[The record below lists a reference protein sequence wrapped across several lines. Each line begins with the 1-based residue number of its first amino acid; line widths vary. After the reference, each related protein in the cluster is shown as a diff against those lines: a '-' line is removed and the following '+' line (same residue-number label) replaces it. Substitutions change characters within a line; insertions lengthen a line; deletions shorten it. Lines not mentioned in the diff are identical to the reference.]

1 MKNFR
6 GQKYAY
12 IYRLNTK
19 IRSTMLWTIF
29 SLGAPVRRRKEIR
42 GKSPHKNAIG
52 FDFVNVQRRESKL
65 KMHLSSSLNVYI
77 TVALLQ
83 SWHYVRIQ
91 AISFLVAIVL
101 NNLINLCQCSSALG
115 YCSFLANNSVWGSL
129 LEWYAYTEILRKY
142 MWREIYRYYSVQFK
156 TV

>member
-6 GQKYAY
+6 GQKYA
-12 IYRLNTK
+12 YRLNTK

-42 GKSPHKNAIG
+42 GKSPHKNAMG

-101 NNLINLCQCSSALG
+101 NNLIKLGQCSSALG
-115 YCSFLANNSVWGSL
+115 YYYYFLANNSVWGSL

-142 MWREIYRYYSVQFK
+142 IREIYRHYLIQFK